1 MAMSDS
7 TQPIVVADLVFVG
20 FNSRAAALRRE
31 TGEILWKWK
40 SPQGS
45 GAVALMLDGDRVI
58 AAVKGYTYCLDAA
71 TGRELWRNTMPGF
84 GTGITCMTSFRSS
97 SMASSLLAQL
107 DEEQQ
112 RQNSSSAS
120 TMA

>member
-1 MAMSDS
+1 MSASPD
-7 TQPIVVADLVFVG
+7 PVPVADLVFVG
-20 FNSRAAALRRE
+20 FNSRAAALHRE
-31 TGEILWKWK
+31 SGEIVWKWK

-71 TGRELWRNTMPGF
+71 TGNELWRNTMSGF

-97 SMASSLLAQL
+97 SMASSMLAQL
-107 DEEQQ
+107 EEEEQ
-112 RQNSSSAS
+112 RRRRPPS
-120 TMA
+120 TTPMV